1 METRTVF
8 RTLRRIRPA
17 RAFFSLSLIV
27 LFLAG
32 GLVQPPSPGLA
43 APSREQILAIT
54 IKEYEESDFSP
65 HLKASYGETITYTIR
80 YTITTGTNVTGVSLQ
95 DSFGSQANYLKVS
108 YVENSSVGPV
118 PMNPDTPDVP
128 DVAPTVDPR
137 QGRPLLTWNL
147 PDINNNSGKTWV
159 YEVRYQVNVY
169 WDNNGATSRQAIS
182 TSTLAWSGGSVSAP
196 AVTVSLVQPANFTF
210 NKTQSPPTS
219 QELDPGDLVTWTLSL
234 QNPTGA
240 TQGTAYDIYITDTM
254 PAGTI
259 FQSCTGGC
267 TVSGTQAFWYISSLP
282 TGTSAAVEFRATIPL
297 TGNVAHAP
305 IQNKADLLRSS
316 APGDVP
322 TERVYRPP
330 VERNTTAYLRNI
342 SIGKYQVSPVY
353 TGNNQYQAM
362 AGEFVTIT
370 VAFTVPQGLVLYN
383 PTLRILLA
391 DGLTYTQMI
400 SPIDPPNIITSS
412 SAMDPWRPAG
422 YWTQLEWANLESI
435 TNTDSSSV
443 TVTYRLLAQARQN
456 YFTPGHSGEIP
467 HNTDLKIVPIVR
479 WSDDPSREPSD
490 SDTILRQ
497 RNEDCTGGTANCVK
511 FIRPD
516 LRYQSPTSGSY
527 FTHSFPGGSFRGGA
541 TVRLTLH
548 LRNRSE
554 TVTHPTAYETV
565 LTDTLAAGLNYVSAS
580 PPPDTVSPGPGGSTI
595 LRWNT
600 IPPIDPPPDE
610 EVFVIT
616 ATLPLT
622 MPAGTSFTTTAQA
635 RYTTFPGTV
644 PDEGVYLDTPYTVQ
658 YIFTGGYAVSKDV
671 GTPHANDDIYIAEV
685 AFYTVSLTLNP
696 GLVMYGPEFSDTL
709 PLGARYITDSLA
721 VVGASLIG
729 SPWVTSLANGRYV
742 LHWRLDDVDN
752 TGGTTPKQ
760 VTMTYRT
767 RQSGRN
773 AFGQHVYAGG
783 KSDFIGRLEA
793 KNTLGECWRTG
804 SSPSAPR
811 YCLASPYPE
820 AKTYVIQ
827 PWMGDP
833 VTNFAH
839 TRTDL
844 PKVNYEV
851 GETVHYRVDIKNTG
865 RAVAY
870 DVVVTETLPQGFA
883 IQESWVQADPTSP
896 PINLVYEPAP
906 GSTGVVSWTLDQIA
920 PNQTARLYYDVI
932 IQATADACSQIVATV
947 HLGDYTSQP
956 GDPPYD
962 RHYKWF
968 DGAYGA
974 NPDPIPAPQAAP
986 YITVLGVCLSKSD
999 SPDPV
1004 DVGAPLSYHIDF
1016 GNTSLLYG
1024 ATHVRIT
1031 DTYDANTTFVN
1042 YTPSDP
1048 TKIYL
1053 VGHYTPTRTVV
1064 FGIDNLPAGGTGH
1077 EYSIDLDFTVGKPI
1091 DQDTRVLVNH
1101 AAIDGQGDLIGRV
1114 ERTEETTLTLPY
1126 LVITKT
1132 AAPAA
1137 VYTGNPITYTLLIRN
1152 LGNRTATN
1160 VRVDDTYDPY
1170 VNFESASPPPSV
1182 GNNHWDIASLN
1193 VGDTAT
1199 IVIRV
1204 RLDKPV
1210 PYTLTEVINQARVAS
1225 DEVTTV
1231 EALPVSTG
1239 IFKPELL
1246 LATTDSVDPVPPG
1259 ANFFYTVRYTNTATA
1274 ASGVVLTN
1282 TLDPYVIYQ
1291 GASVDPAG
1299 CQGQTCHWNLGSLGP
1314 GQTGY
1319 VRIFVKAQDT
1329 IPSHILQ
1336 LLNRAYIASAE
1347 VTARSDVEYTT
1358 VQRGPSYK
1366 VYLPLVFRG
1375 Y

>member
-1 METRTVF
+1 METKTLF
-8 RTLRRIRPA
+8 RALRRIRPV

-27 LFLAG
+27 LLLAG
-32 GLVQPPSPGLA
+32 GLMWLPASGLA
-43 APSREQILAIT
+43 APPRQQVQTIT

-80 YTITTGTNVTGVSLQ
+80 YTITTGTNVSGVILE
-95 DSFGSQANYLKVS
+95 DSFGSQTNYLKVA
-108 YVENSSVGPV
+108 YVEGSSVGPV

-137 QGRPLLTWNL
+137 NGRPLLTWSL
-147 PDINNNSGKTWV
+147 PDIDNGSGQTWV
-159 YEVRYQVNVY
+159 YEVRYRVNVY
-169 WDNNGATSRQAIS
+169 WDNNTATSRQAVS
-182 TSTLAWSGGSVSAP
+182 TSTLAWSGGSASAP
-196 AVTVSLVQPANFTF
+196 AVTVSLVQPINFSF
-210 NKTQSPPTS
+210 NKTQSPPTT
-219 QELDPGDLVTWTLSL
+219 QELDPGDLITWTLSL
-234 QNPTGA
+234 QNPSGA

-254 PAGTI
+254 PAGTV

-267 TVSGTQAFWYISSLP
+267 TVSGTQAFWYISTLP
-282 TGTSAAVEFRATIPL
+282 TGTSAAVEFRATVPL
-297 TGNVAHAP
+297 TGNVAHAK
-305 IQNKADLLRSS
+305 IQNVARMLRSS

-330 VERNTTAYLRNI
+330 LERTTTAYLRNI
-342 SIGKYQVSPVY
+342 SIGKWQISPVY

-362 AGEFVTIT
+362 AGEFITIT
-370 VAFTVPQGLVLYN
+370 VFFTVPQGLILYN
-383 PTLRILLA
+383 PTLRILLE

-400 SPIDPPNIITSS
+400 APIDPPNIITLPN
-412 SAMDPWRPAG
+412 AIDPWKPSG
-422 YWTQLEWANLESI
+422 YWTQLEWANLASI
-435 TNTDSSSV
+435 TNTDNGPVAISY
-443 TVTYRLLAQARQN
+443 TLLAQARQR
-456 YFTPGHSGEIP
+456 YFTPGHSGEVP
-467 HNTDLKIVPIVR
+467 HNTNLRIVPIVR
-479 WSDDPSREPSD
+479 WSDDPLEEPSD
-490 SDTILRQ
+490 TDTVFRQ
-497 RNEDCTGGTANCVK
+497 RNEVCNGGTADCVK

-516 LRYQSPTSGSY
+516 LRYQSTTSGSY
-527 FTHSFPGGSFRGGA
+527 FTHSFPGGSFQGGA

-554 TVTHPTAYETV
+554 TPGHPTAYETV
-565 LTDTLAAGLNYVSAS
+565 LTDTLGAGLTYVSAS
-580 PPPDTVSPGPGGSTI
+580 PPPASVSPGPGGTTI
-595 LRWNT
+595 LYWNN

-644 PDEGVYLDTPYTVQ
+644 PDEGIYLDVPSTAQYVFSGGYTVTKSVQ
-658 YIFTGGYAVSKDV
+658 
-671 GTPHANDDIYIAEV
+671 TPHDNSDIYIAEV
-685 AFYTVSLTLNP
+685 ASYTVTLVLNP
-696 GLVMYGPEFSDTL
+696 GLVMYGPEFSDTM

-721 VVGASLIG
+721 VGGASLIG

-742 LHWRLDDVDN
+742 LHWRLNDVDN
-752 TGGTTPKQ
+752 TGGSTPKQ
-760 VTMTYRT
+760 VTITYRT

-773 AFGQHVYAGG
+773 AFDQHVYAGG
-783 KSDFIGRLEA
+783 RSDFLGRLEA
-793 KNTLGECWRTG
+793 SNTLDECWRTG
-804 SSPSAPR
+804 SSPSAPH
-811 YCLASPYPE
+811 YCLASPYP
-820 AKTYVIQ
+820 AASTYVIQ

-851 GETVHYRVDIKNTG
+851 GETVHYRVDIENTG

-883 IQESWVQADPTSP
+883 IQESWVEADPLSP
-896 PINLVYEPAP
+896 PINLVYEPP
-906 GSTGVVSWTLDQIA
+906 QGSTGVVSWTLDQIS
-920 PNQTARLYYDVI
+920 PNQTARLYYDVV
-932 IQATADACSQIVATV
+932 IQATADACSKVSATV

-956 GDPPYD
+956 ADPPYD

-974 NPDPIPAPQAAP
+974 NPDPIPAPQVAP
-986 YITVLGVCLSKSD
+986 YVTVLGVCLSKSD

-1004 DVGAPLSYHIDF
+1004 ASGAPLSYHIDC
-1016 GNTSLLYG
+1016 GNTSALYG

-1031 DTYDANTTFVN
+1031 DTYDANIVFN
-1042 YTPSDP
+1042 DYTPSDP
-1048 TKIYL
+1048 TIYL
-1053 VGHYTPTRTVV
+1053 VGHYTPTRTLV
-1064 FGIDNLPAGGTGH
+1064 FGIDNLPAGGTGD
-1077 EYSIDLDFTVGKPI
+1077 EYSIDLDFTVDKPL
-1091 DQDTRVLVNH
+1091 DQNTRFLVNH

-1114 ERTEETTLTLPY
+1114 ERTEETELLLPY
-1126 LVITKT
+1126 LIITKT
-1132 AAPAA
+1132 TAPVA
-1137 VYTGNPITYTLLIRN
+1137 VYPGDPITYTLLIRN
-1152 LGNRTATN
+1152 LGNQTATN

-1170 VNFESASPPPSV
+1170 VNFESSTPPPSS
-1182 GNNHWDIASLN
+1182 GDSHWDIASLA

-1210 PYTLTEVINQARVAS
+1210 PYTLTEVINQARAAS

-1246 LATTDSVDPVPPG
+1246 LETTDSVDPVVPG
-1259 ANFFYTVRYTNTATA
+1259 NAFYYTLRYTNTAVA

-1299 CQGQTCHWNLGSLGP
+1299 CQGQTCYWNLGSLGP
-1314 GQTGY
+1314 GQAGQL
-1319 VRIFVKAQDT
+1319 RIFVMAQSE
-1329 IPSHILQ
+1329 IPSQVLQ
-1336 LLNRAYIASAE
+1336 LINRAYIASAD
-1347 VTARSDVEYTT
+1347 VTARPDVEYTT
-1358 VQRGPSYK
+1358 VQRGPFYR
-1366 VYLPLVFRG
+1366 VYLPLVFRQH
-1375 Y
+1375 

>member
-1 METRTVF
+1 METRVF
-8 RTLRRIRPA
+8 RTLRRIHPA
-17 RAFFSLSLIV
+17 RALFSLGLIV
-27 LFLAG
+27 ILLAG
-32 GLVQPPSPGLA
+32 GWVLPPPTGLA
-43 APSREQILAIT
+43 APPRQQVQAIT

-80 YTITTGTNVTGVSLQ
+80 YTITTGTNVTGVSLE
-95 DSFGSQANYLKVS
+95 DSFGNQTNYLKVA
-108 YVENSSVGPV
+108 YVTGSSVGPV

-128 DVAPTVDPR
+128 DVEPTVNPR
-137 QGRPLLTWNL
+137 NGQPLLTWNL

-169 WDNNGATSRQAIS
+169 WDNNTATSRQAIS

-210 NKTQSPPTS
+210 NKTQSPPTT
-219 QELDPGDLVTWTLSL
+219 QELDPGDPVTWTLSL

-240 TQGTAYDIYITDTM
+240 AQGTAYDIYITDTM

-259 FQSCTGGC
+259 YQSCTGGC
-267 TVSGTQAFWYISSLP
+267 TVSGTQVLWYISSLP
-282 TGTSAAVEFRATIPL
+282 TGTSTAVEFRASIPL

-305 IQNKADLLRSS
+305 IQNTADLLRSS
-316 APGDVP
+316 APGDVL

-330 VERNTTAYLRNI
+330 LERTTTGYLRNI
-342 SIGKYQVSPVY
+342 SVGKYQISPVY
-353 TGNNQYQAM
+353 TGNNAYQSM
-362 AGEFVTIT
+362 AGEFLTIT
-370 VAFTVPQGLVLYN
+370 VVFTVPQGIILYN
-383 PTLRILLA
+383 PTLRILLE

-400 SPIDPPNIITSS
+400 DPIDPPNIITSTGN
-412 SAMDPWRPAG
+412 MDPWRPGG
-422 YWTQLEWANLESI
+422 YWTQLEWANLDSI
-435 TNTDSSSV
+435 TNTDSGPV
-443 TVTYRLLAQARQN
+443 VVTYRLLAQARQN

-467 HNTDLKIVPIVR
+467 HNTNLRIVPIVR
-479 WSDDPSREPSD
+479 WSDDPTEQPSD

-497 RNEDCTGGTANCVK
+497 RNDACTGGTSNCVK

-527 FTHSFPGGSFRGGA
+527 FTHAFPGGSFQGGA
-541 TVRLTLH
+541 TVRLTLN

-554 TVTHPTAYETV
+554 TPTHPTAYETV
-565 LTDTLAAGLNYVSAS
+565 LTDTLSAGLTYVSAS
-580 PPPDTVSPGPGGSTI
+580 PSPDLVSPGPGGTTI

-600 IPPIDPPPDE
+600 IPPIDPPPDV

-635 RYTTFPGTV
+635 RYTTFPGSV
-644 PDEGVYLDTPYTVQ
+644 PDEGNYLDTPYTTQ
-658 YIFTGGYAVSKDV
+658 YVFTGGYAVTKGV
-671 GTPHANDDIYIAEV
+671 QTLHPNQDIYIADP
-685 AFYTVSLTLNP
+685 AFYTVSLSLNP

-709 PLGARYITDSLA
+709 PLGARYITGSLA
-721 VVGASLIG
+721 VNGASLVG
-729 SPWVTSLANGRYV
+729 SPWVTSLSNGRYV
-742 LHWRLDDVDN
+742 LHWRLNDVDN
-752 TGGTTPKQ
+752 TGGSTPKL
-760 VTMTYRT
+760 VTITYRT
-767 RQSGRN
+767 LQSGRN
-773 AFGQHVYAGG
+773 AFEQHVYAGG
-783 KSDFIGRLEA
+783 KGDFTGRLEA
-793 KNTLGECWRTG
+793 KNTLGECWRMA

-811 YCLASPYPE
+811 FCLLSPYPE
-820 AKTYVIQ
+820 AKVYVTQ

-844 PKVNYEV
+844 PKYNYEV

-865 RAVAY
+865 RATAY
-870 DVVVTETLPQGFA
+870 DIVVTETLPVGLA

-896 PINLVYEPAP
+896 PINLVYKPAP

-947 HLGDYTSQP
+947 NLGDYTSQP
-956 GDPPYD
+956 SDPPYD

-968 DGAYGA
+968 DGAFGA
-974 NPDPIPAPQAAP
+974 SPDPIPAPQPAP

-999 SPDPV
+999 NPDPV
-1004 DVGAPLSYHIDF
+1004 EPGAPLSYHIDF

-1031 DTYDANTTFVN
+1031 DTYDAHTTFNN

-1048 TKIYL
+1048 NQIYL
-1053 VGHYTPTRTVV
+1053 VGHYTPTRTIV
-1064 FGIDNLPAGGTGH
+1064 FGIDSLPAGGTGH
-1077 EYSIDLDFTVGKPI
+1077 EFSIDLDFTVGKPL
-1091 DQDTRVLVNH
+1091 DQDDRTLVNH

-1114 ERTEETTLTLPY
+1114 ERTEETTVTLPY
-1126 LVITKT
+1126 LIITKT
-1132 AAPAA
+1132 AVPAA
-1137 VYTGNPITYTLLIRN
+1137 VPPGDPITYTLRIRN
-1152 LGNRTATN
+1152 LGDRTATN

-1193 VGDTAT
+1193 IGDTAT

-1225 DEVTTV
+1225 DEVLTE

-1239 IFKPELL
+1239 ILKPELL
-1246 LATTDSVDPVPPG
+1246 LATTDSTDPVLPG
-1259 ANFFYTVRYTNTATA
+1259 STFYYTLRYTNTATA

-1291 GASVDPAG
+1291 GASVDPTG

-1314 GQTGY
+1314 GQSGQL
-1319 VRIFVKAQDT
+1319 RIFVMVQSALPPQVT
-1329 IPSHILQ
+1329 Q
-1336 LLNRAYIASAE
+1336 LINRAYIASAE
-1347 VTARSDVEYTT
+1347 VTARQDIEYTS
-1358 VQRGPSYK
+1358 VGGGLPYRI
-1366 VYLPLVFRG
+1366 YLPLVFRG